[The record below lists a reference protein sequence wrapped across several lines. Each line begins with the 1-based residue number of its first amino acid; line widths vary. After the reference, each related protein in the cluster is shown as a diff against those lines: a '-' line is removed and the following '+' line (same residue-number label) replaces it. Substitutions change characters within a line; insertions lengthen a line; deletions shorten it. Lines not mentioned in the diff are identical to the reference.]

1 MAQFL
6 IDENLPYYFSL
17 WNNEY
22 CIHVADLKGVFTDEE
37 IWSYA
42 LKNKLT
48 IISKDADFSNKILY
62 HSPPPRVIHIRLGNL
77 KLNQLYEALKPN
89 WDQVLQLSNN
99 YKLVNVYMDRIESIE

>member
-22 CIHVADLKGVFTDEE
+22 CIHVADIKSVYTDEE

-42 LKNKLT
+42 LTNKLT
-48 IISKDADFSNKILY
+48 IISKDADFSNRILH
-62 HSPPPRVIHIRLGNL
+62 HSPPPRVVHIKLGNL

-89 WDQVLQLSNN
+89 WGQILQLSKK
-99 YKLVNVYMDRIESIE
+99 YKLVNVYADRIESIE